1 MKNFKKIVLTIMLG
15 VLVLLPSAVYAKTE
29 VKTNEELKAATKN
42 GGDIVLQNDIVLT
55 DDIRV
60 EGQNISIDLNG
71 NTITL
76 KAYIDVFEGS
86 LEFKG
91 NGLIKDDREDTNAT
105 IYVYGSADSKAV
117 AFATLT
123 VGKDVKIETKRYG
136 ITVWPCEVNKK
147 AVPTYGTV
155 VNFNGTLISTNKNAG
170 AITIN
175 GNIQNNGKLENAPI
189 INIGKTAVIKSSADT
204 AMYAAGIGSWNIDG
218 GEFEGN
224 SVIGIKSGKLVI
236 NDGVFTAVG
245 VPKAGELYGNGIIS
259 TGSAIQIENNDSYAG
274 NMEIVINGG
283 TFNSNKGLSIYH
295 YPPTDKQENALK
307 SLVINGGIF
316 NAKFK
321 LLDND
326 NVTIEYGKFANEI
339 VGYLK
344 NGYIQSKTDGV
355 YSVSNII
362 GSGAGLLINGK
373 VNTDYVKPG
382 EEVTISTMG
391 SFELDSVEVTT
402 SDNQKITVK
411 DNKFVMP
418 NKLVRV
424 NAKTTQLYDILFEQN
439 ENIEMT
445 FTTGGKEAKSVKAGA
460 EVKFN
465 YTPKA
470 GYIVKKISLVN
481 LDTNK
486 EIEVKDNTFTMPGAS
501 VQMKVTLEKVASI
514 IETSKPIE
522 VAGGVDKTVAEDL
535 SKVKVDNSKTG
546 LAESVDLSKLDGVTE
561 NDNIE
566 VTIKT
571 SLTSYDKEKNVL
583 VYDIKP
589 YYSVNGT
596 EKGIISN
603 DALTKAVKIEL
614 PVPSN
619 VTETHVKVTHKSGDK
634 VIDTKSYE
642 IKTRGEDKYIVL
654 ETNSFSTFELSFYT
668 PVSVENPKT
677 GDNIMAYVI
686 TLAGSV
692 LIIGGAVVVL
702 KNVLIINMSK
712 NKVK

>member
-55 DDIRV
+55 DDITV
-60 EGQNISIDLNG
+60 KGQNISIDLNG

-307 SLVINGGIF
+307 SLVINGGTF

-439 ENIEMT
+439 ENVEMT
-445 FTTGGKEAKSVKAGA
+445 FTTGGKEVESAKAGA

-668 PVSVENPKT
+668 PASVENPKT

-702 KNVLIINMSK
+702 KKRFNH
-712 NKVK
+712 

>member
-15 VLVLLPSAVYAKTE
+15 ILVLLPSAVYAKTE
-29 VKTNEELKAATKN
+29 VKTEEELKTATKN
-42 GGDIVLQNDIVLT
+42 GGDIVLQNDITLKSALEIKGSNV
-55 DDIRV
+55 I
-60 EGQNISIDLNG
+60 IDLNG
-71 NTITL
+71 KTITVDEKGYFDL
-76 KAYIDVFEGS
+76 FEGKLEFTGTGKIKDIRVRDITSTIWVKGSNDKTAKDFSTLTIGENVTIETTQWGIALRDDQQKAYGV
-86 LEFKG
+86 
-91 NGLIKDDREDTNAT
+91 
-105 IYVYGSADSKAV
+105 
-117 AFATLT
+117 TL
-123 VGKDVKIETKRYG
+123 
-136 ITVWPCEVNKK
+136 
-147 AVPTYGTV
+147 
-155 VNFNGTLISTNKNAG
+155 NFNGTLVS
-170 AITIN
+170 
-175 GNIQNNGKLENAPI
+175 
-189 INIGKTAVIKSSADT
+189 SSADGGGITVLGNIKNDGKLDNAPVLNLSKT
-204 AMYAAGIGSWNIDG
+204 AKVIAEKGITLYGAGIGEWNILG
-218 GEFEGN
+218 GEYTGE
-224 SVIGIKSGKLVI
+224 SVIGIKSGKLVV
-236 NDGVFTAVG
+236 NDGVFTATG
-245 VPKAGELYGNGIIS
+245 EKKIGELYGNGMIA
-259 TGSAIQIENNDSYAG
+259 TGSAIQIENNTGYAG

-295 YPPTDKQENALK
+295 YPPTDNQENALK
-307 SLVINGGIF
+307 SLVINGGNF
-316 NAKFK
+316 NAKFE

-339 VGYLK
+339 DGYLK
-344 NGYIQSKTDGV
+344 NGYIQSKTDEV

-391 SFELDSVEVTT
+391 SFELDSVEVVT

-424 NAKTTQLYDILFEQN
+424 NAKTTQLYDILFEPNQN
-439 ENIEMT
+439 VEMT
-445 FTTGGKEAKSVKAGA
+445 FTTGGKEVESVKAGA
-460 EVKFN
+460 EVKFS

-486 EIEVKDNTFTMPGAS
+486 EIEVKDNTFTMPEAS
-501 VQMKVTLEKVASI
+501 VQMKVTLEKEANI

-522 VAGGVDKTVAEDL
+522 VAGDVDKTVAEDL

-546 LAESVDLSKLDGVTE
+546 LAESVDLSKLEDVTE

-619 VTETHVKVTHKSGDK
+619 VTDTHVKVTHKSGDK

-668 PVSVENPKT
+668 PTSVENPKT

-702 KNVLIINMSK
+702 KKRFNH
-712 NKVK
+712 

>member
-29 VKTNEELKAATKN
+29 VKSEEELKTATKN
-42 GGDIVLQNDIVLT
+42 GGDIVLQNDITLKSALEIKGSNV
-55 DDIRV
+55 I
-60 EGQNISIDLNG
+60 IDLNG
-71 NTITL
+71 KTITVDEKGYFDL
-76 KAYIDVFEGS
+76 FEGKLEFTGTGKIKDIRVRNITSTIWVEGSNDKTAKDFSTLTIGENVIIETTQWGIALSNLDSQNKAYGV
-86 LEFKG
+86 
-91 NGLIKDDREDTNAT
+91 
-105 IYVYGSADSKAV
+105 
-117 AFATLT
+117 TL
-123 VGKDVKIETKRYG
+123 
-136 ITVWPCEVNKK
+136 
-147 AVPTYGTV
+147 
-155 VNFNGTLISTNKNAG
+155 NFNGTLVSSAVDGGGITVFGNVKND
-170 AITIN
+170 
-175 GNIQNNGKLENAPI
+175 GKLDNAPVL
-189 INIGKTAVIKSSADT
+189 NLSKTAKVIAEKGIT
-204 AMYAAGIGSWNIDG
+204 LYGAGIGEWNILG
-218 GEFEGN
+218 GEYTGE
-224 SVIGIKSGKLVI
+224 SVIGIKSGKLVV
-236 NDGVFTAVG
+236 NDGVFTATG
-245 VPKAGELYGNGIIS
+245 EKKIGELYGNGMIA
-259 TGSAIQIENNDSYAG
+259 TGSAIQIENNAGYAG

-283 TFNSNKGLSIYH
+283 N
-295 YPPTDKQENALK
+295 
-307 SLVINGGIF
+307 F
-316 NAKFK
+316 NAKFE

-339 VGYLK
+339 IGYLK
-344 NGYIQSKTDGV
+344 NSYIQSKTDEV

-391 SFELDSVEVTT
+391 SFELDSVEVVT

-411 DNKFVMP
+411 DNRFVMP

-424 NAKTTQLYDILFEQN
+424 NAKTTQLYDILFEPN
-439 ENIEMT
+439 ENVEMT
-445 FTTGGKEAKSVKAGA
+445 FTTGGKEIESVKAGA

-470 GYIVKKISLVN
+470 GYIVKNISLVN

-486 EIEVKDNTFTMPGAS
+486 EIEVKDNTFTMPEAS

-546 LAESVDLSKLDGVTE
+546 LAESVDLSKLEDVTE

-619 VTETHVKVTHKSGDK
+619 VTDTHVKVTHKSGDK

-668 PVSVENPKT
+668 PASVENPKT

-702 KNVLIINMSK
+702 KKRFNH
-712 NKVK
+712 

>member
-15 VLVLLPSAVYAKTE
+15 ILVLLPSAVYAKTE
-29 VKTNEELKAATKN
+29 VKSEEELKAATKN
-42 GGDIVLQNDIVLT
+42 GGDIVLQNDITLKSGLE
-55 DDIRV
+55 I
-60 EGQNISIDLNG
+60 EGSNVIVDLNG
-71 NTITL
+71 KTITIDESSYIFL
-76 KAYIDVFEGS
+76 KKGN
-86 LEFKG
+86 LEFTG
-91 NGLIKDDREDTNAT
+91 TGIIKDVTDNNQSGST
-105 IYVYGSADSKAV
+105 IYVRGSEDKTAKDFS
-117 AFATLT
+117 TLT
-123 VGKDVKIETKRYG
+123 VGKDVTIETTQWGINLTHSQRKAYG
-136 ITVWPCEVNKK
+136 VTL
-147 AVPTYGTV
+147 
-155 VNFNGTLISTNKNAG
+155 NFNGTLITSSVDCGGITVHGNVKND
-170 AITIN
+170 
-175 GNIQNNGKLENAPI
+175 GKLDNAPVL
-189 INIGKTAVIKSSADT
+189 NFGKTAKVSAEKGIT
-204 AMYAAGIGSWNIDG
+204 LYGAGIGEWNILG
-218 GEFEGN
+218 GEYTGE
-224 SVIGIKSGKLVI
+224 SVIGIKSGKLVV
-236 NDGVFTAVG
+236 NDGVFTATG
-245 VPKAGELYGNGIIS
+245 EKKIGELYGNGMIA
-259 TGSAIQIENNDSYAG
+259 TGSAIQIENNTGYAG

-295 YPPTDKQENALK
+295 YPPTDNQENALK
-307 SLVINGGIF
+307 SLVINGGNF
-316 NAKFK
+316 NAKFE

-339 VGYLK
+339 IEYLK
-344 NGYIQSKTDGV
+344 NGYIQSKTDEV

-391 SFELDSVEVTT
+391 SFELDSVEVVT

-424 NAKTTQLYDILFEQN
+424 NAKTTQLYDILFEPN
-439 ENIEMT
+439 ENVEMT
-445 FTTGGKEAKSVKAGA
+445 FTTGGKEIESVKAGA

-470 GYIVKKISLVN
+470 GYIVKNISLVN

-546 LAESVDLSKLDGVTE
+546 LAESVDVSKLEDVTE

-619 VTETHVKVTHKSGDK
+619 ITETHVKVTHKSGDK

-668 PVSVENPKT
+668 PTSVENPKT

-686 TLAGSV
+686 TLVGSV
-692 LIIGGAVVVL
+692 LIIGVAVVVL
-702 KNVLIINMSK
+702 KKRFNH
-712 NKVK
+712 

>member
-55 DDIRV
+55 DDITV
-60 EGQNISIDLNG
+60 KGQNISIDLNG

-105 IYVYGSADSKAV
+105 IYVYGAADSKAV

-155 VNFNGTLISTNKNAG
+155 VNFNGTIISTNKNAG

-245 VPKAGELYGNGIIS
+245 DPKTGELYGNGIIS
-259 TGSAIQIENNDSYAG
+259 TGSAIQIENNAGYAG

-546 LAESVDLSKLDGVTE
+546 LAESVDLSKLEGVTE

-571 SLTSYDKEKNVL
+571 SLTSYDKVKNVL

-702 KNVLIINMSK
+702 KKRFNH
-712 NKVK
+712 

>member
-55 DDIRV
+55 DDITV
-60 EGQNISIDLNG
+60 KGQNISIDLNG

-307 SLVINGGIF
+307 SLVINGGTF

-439 ENIEMT
+439 ENVEMT
-445 FTTGGKEAKSVKAGA
+445 FTTGGKEVESAKAGA

-501 VQMKVTLEKVASI
+501 VEVKVTLEKVASI

-522 VAGGVDKTVAEDL
+522 VAGGVDKTVVEDL

-546 LAESVDLSKLDGVTE
+546 LAESVDLSKLEDVTE

-571 SLTSYDKEKNVL
+571 SLTGYDKEKNVL

-668 PVSVENPKT
+668 PASVENTKT

-702 KNVLIINMSK
+702 KKRFNH
-712 NKVK
+712 

>member
-55 DDIRV
+55 DDITV
-60 EGQNISIDLNG
+60 KGQNISIDLNG

-155 VNFNGTLISTNKNAG
+155 VNFNGTIISTNKNAG

-546 LAESVDLSKLDGVTE
+546 LAESVDLSKLEGVTE

-571 SLTSYDKEKNVL
+571 SLTSYDKVKNVL

-702 KNVLIINMSK
+702 KKRFNH
-712 NKVK
+712 

>member
-1 MKNFKKIVLTIMLG
+1 MKNFKKVVLTILLG
-15 VLVLLPSAVYAKTE
+15 VLVIVPSTVYALTE
-29 VKTNEELKAATKN
+29 VKTEEELKSAVKTD
-42 GGDIVLQNDIVLT
+42 GEIVLMD
-55 DDIRV
+55 
-60 EGQNISIDLNG
+60 NITLSSGVKING
-71 NTITL
+71 NDVVLNMNNNNIT
-76 KAYIDVFEGS
+76 FEGANYFFLVKGK
-86 LEFKG
+86 LEITG
-91 NGLIKDDREDTNAT
+91 SGVIESMSASGAST
-105 IYVYGSADSKAV
+105 IYVGTSTDISAKNYS
-117 AFATLT
+117 TLT
-123 VGKDVKIETKRYG
+123 VGKDVTINTTQWGVTIWGDPKGYG
-136 ITVWPCEVNKK
+136 AT
-147 AVPTYGTV
+147 
-155 VNFNGTLISTNKNAG
+155 VNFNGKINATGDGG
-170 AITIN
+170 AITIT
-175 GNIQNNGKLENAPI
+175 GNLKNDGKLENAPI
-189 INIGKTAVIKSSADT
+189 INIGKTAVVKTTSDAVL
-204 AMYAAGIGSWNIDG
+204 YAAGIGVWNING
-218 GEFEGN
+218 GVFEGK
-224 SVIGIKSGKLVI
+224 SAIGIKSGKLVI
-236 NDGVFTAVG
+236 NDGTFTATG
-245 VPKAGELYGNGIIS
+245 ENKTGELYGNGIIS
-259 TGSAIQIENNDSYAG
+259 TGSSIQIENNKGYAG

-283 TFNSNKGLSIYH
+283 TFNSNKSLSIYH
-295 YPPTDKQENALK
+295 YPPTDNQENALK
-307 SLVINGGIF
+307 SLVINGGNF
-316 NAKFK
+316 NAKFE

-339 VGYLK
+339 IGYLK
-344 NGYIQSKTDGV
+344 NGYIQSKTDEV

-391 SFELDSVEVTT
+391 SFELDSVEVVT

-418 NKLVRV
+418 NELVRV
-424 NAKTTQLYDILFEQN
+424 NAKTTQLYDISFEPN
-439 ENIEMT
+439 ENVEMT
-445 FTTGGKEAKSVKAGA
+445 FTTGGKEVESVKAGA

-501 VQMKVTLEKVASI
+501 VQMKVTLEKVAYI

-546 LAESVDLSKLDGVTE
+546 LAESVDLSKLEDVTE

-603 DALTKAVKIEL
+603 NALTKAVKIEL

-619 VTETHVKVTHKSGDK
+619 VTDTHVKVTHKSGDK

-668 PVSVENPKT
+668 PASVENPKT
-677 GDNIMAYVI
+677 GDNIMSYVI

-702 KNVLIINMSK
+702 KKRFNH
-712 NKVK
+712 

>member
-15 VLVLLPSAVYAKTE
+15 ILVLLPSAVYAKTE
-29 VKTNEELKAATKN
+29 VKSEEELKSAVKTD
-42 GGDIVLQNDIVLT
+42 GEIVLMD
-55 DDIRV
+55 
-60 EGQNISIDLNG
+60 NITLSSGVTING
-71 NTITL
+71 NDVVLNMNNNNIT
-76 KAYIDVFEGS
+76 FEGS
-86 LEFKG
+86 NYFFLVKGKLEITG
-91 NGLIKDDREDTNAT
+91 SGVIESMSASGAST
-105 IYVYGSADSKAV
+105 IYVGTSTDISAKNYS
-117 AFATLT
+117 TLT
-123 VGKDVKIETKRYG
+123 VGKDVTINTTQWGVTIWGDPKGYG
-136 ITVWPCEVNKK
+136 AT
-147 AVPTYGTV
+147 
-155 VNFNGTLISTNKNAG
+155 VNFNGKINATGDGG
-170 AITIN
+170 AITIT
-175 GNIQNNGKLENAPI
+175 GNLKNDGKLENAPI
-189 INIGKTAVIKSSADT
+189 INIGKTAVVKTTTDAVL
-204 AMYAAGIGSWNIDG
+204 YAAGIGVWNING
-218 GEFEGN
+218 GVFEGK
-224 SVIGIKSGKLVI
+224 SAIGIKTGKLVI
-236 NDGVFTAVG
+236 NDGTFTATG
-245 VPKAGELYGNGIIS
+245 ENKTGELYGNGIIS
-259 TGSAIQIENNDSYAG
+259 TGSSIQIENNKGYAG

-283 TFNSNKGLSIYH
+283 IFNSNKGLSIYH
-295 YPPTDKQENALK
+295 YPPTDNQENALK
-307 SLVINGGIF
+307 SLVINGGNF
-316 NAKFK
+316 NAKFE

-339 VGYLK
+339 IRYLK
-344 NGYIQSKTDGV
+344 NGYIQSKTDEV

-391 SFELDSVEVTT
+391 SFELDSVEVVT
-402 SDNQKITVK
+402 SDNQKITVE

-424 NAKTTQLYDILFEQN
+424 NAKTTQLYDILFEPN
-439 ENIEMT
+439 ENVEMT
-445 FTTGGKEAKSVKAGA
+445 FTTDGKEVESVKAGA

-501 VQMKVTLEKVASI
+501 VQMKVTLEKVANI

-546 LAESVDLSKLDGVTE
+546 LAESVDLSKLEDVTE

-603 DALTKAVKIEL
+603 NALTKAVKIEL

-619 VTETHVKVTHKSGDK
+619 VTDTHVKVTHKSGDK

-668 PVSVENPKT
+668 PASVENPKT
-677 GDNIMAYVI
+677 GDNIMSYVI

-702 KNVLIINMSK
+702 KKRFNH
-712 NKVK
+712 

>member
-1 MKNFKKIVLTIMLG
+1 MMKSVWCKIFFGWEHTAGWKRRWKFG
-15 VLVLLPSAVYAKTE
+15 VW
-29 VKTNEELKAATKN
+29 NIN
-42 GGDIVLQNDIVLT
+42 GG
-55 DDIRV
+55 
-60 EGQNISIDLNG
+60 
-71 NTITL
+71 
-76 KAYIDVFEGS
+76 VFEG
-86 LEFKG
+86 K
-91 NGLIKDDREDTNAT
+91 
-105 IYVYGSADSKAV
+105 SA
-117 AFATLT
+117 
-123 VGKDVKIETKRYG
+123 
-136 ITVWPCEVNKK
+136 
-147 AVPTYGTV
+147 
-155 VNFNGTLISTNKNAG
+155 
-170 AITIN
+170 
-175 GNIQNNGKLENAPI
+175 
-189 INIGKTAVIKSSADT
+189 
-204 AMYAAGIGSWNIDG
+204 
-218 GEFEGN
+218 
-224 SVIGIKSGKLVI
+224 IGIKTGKLVI
-236 NDGVFTAVG
+236 NDGTFTATG
-245 VPKAGELYGNGIIS
+245 ENKTGELYGNGMIA
-259 TGSAIQIENNDSYAG
+259 TGSTIQIENNTEYAG

-295 YPPTDKQENALK
+295 YPPTDNQENALK
-307 SLVINGGIF
+307 SLVINGGNF
-316 NAKFK
+316 NAKFE

-339 VGYLK
+339 SGYLK
-344 NGYIQSKTDGV
+344 NDYIQSKTDEV

-391 SFELDSVEVTT
+391 SFELDSVEVVT
-402 SDNQKITVK
+402 SDDQKVTVK

-424 NAKTTQLYDILFEQN
+424 NAKTTQLYDILFEAN
-439 ENIEMT
+439 ENVEIT
-445 FTTGGKEAKSVKAGA
+445 FTTGGKEVESVKAGA

-546 LAESVDLSKLDGVTE
+546 LAESVDVSKLEDVTE

-619 VTETHVKVTHKSGDK
+619 VTDTHVKVTHKSGDK

-668 PVSVENPKT
+668 PTSVENPKT

-702 KNVLIINMSK
+702 KKRFNH
-712 NKVK
+712 

>member
-15 VLVLLPSAVYAKTE
+15 ILVLLPSAVYAKTE
-29 VKTNEELKAATKN
+29 VKSEEELKSAVKTD
-42 GGDIVLQNDIVLT
+42 GEIVLMD
-55 DDIRV
+55 
-60 EGQNISIDLNG
+60 NITLSSGVTING
-71 NTITL
+71 NDVVLNMNNNNIT
-76 KAYIDVFEGS
+76 FEGS
-86 LEFKG
+86 NYFFLVKGKLEITG
-91 NGLIKDDREDTNAT
+91 SGVIESMSASGAST
-105 IYVYGSADSKAV
+105 IYVGTSTDISAKNYS
-117 AFATLT
+117 TLT
-123 VGKDVKIETKRYG
+123 VGKDVTINTTQWGVTIWGDPKGYG
-136 ITVWPCEVNKK
+136 AT
-147 AVPTYGTV
+147 
-155 VNFNGTLISTNKNAG
+155 VNFNGKINATGDGG
-170 AITIN
+170 AITIT
-175 GNIQNNGKLENAPI
+175 GNLKNDGKLENAPI
-189 INIGKTAVIKSSADT
+189 INIGKTAVVKTTTDAVL
-204 AMYAAGIGSWNIDG
+204 YAAGIGVWNING
-218 GEFEGN
+218 GVFEGK
-224 SVIGIKSGKLVI
+224 SAIGIKTGKLVI
-236 NDGVFTAVG
+236 NDGTFTATG
-245 VPKAGELYGNGIIS
+245 ENKTGELYGNGIIS
-259 TGSAIQIENNDSYAG
+259 TGSSIQIENNKGYAG

-295 YPPTDKQENALK
+295 YPPTDNQENALK
-307 SLVINGGIF
+307 SLVINGGNF
-316 NAKFK
+316 NAKFE

-339 VGYLK
+339 IGYLK
-344 NGYIQSKTDGV
+344 NGYIQSKTDEV

-391 SFELDSVEVTT
+391 SFELDSVEVVT
-402 SDNQKITVK
+402 SDNQKITVE

-424 NAKTTQLYDILFEQN
+424 NAKTTQLYDILFEPN
-439 ENIEMT
+439 ENVEMT
-445 FTTGGKEAKSVKAGA
+445 FTTDGKEVESVKAGA

-501 VQMKVTLEKVASI
+501 VQMKVTLEKVANI

-546 LAESVDLSKLDGVTE
+546 LAESVDLSKLEDVTE

-619 VTETHVKVTHKSGDK
+619 VTDTHVKVTHKSGDK

-668 PVSVENPKT
+668 PASVENPKT
-677 GDNIMAYVI
+677 GDNIMSYVI

-702 KNVLIINMSK
+702 KKRFNH
-712 NKVK
+712 

>member
-29 VKTNEELKAATKN
+29 VKTNEELKVATKN

-55 DDIRV
+55 DDITV
-60 EGQNISIDLNG
+60 KGQNISIDLNG

-105 IYVYGSADSKAV
+105 IYVYGSTDSKAV

-155 VNFNGTLISTNKNAG
+155 VNFNGTIISTNKNAG

-245 VPKAGELYGNGIIS
+245 DPKTGELYGNGIIS
-259 TGSAIQIENNDSYAG
+259 TGSAIQIENNAGYAG

-546 LAESVDLSKLDGVTE
+546 LAESVDLSKLEGVTE

-571 SLTSYDKEKNVL
+571 SLTSYDKVKNVL

-702 KNVLIINMSK
+702 KKRFNH
-712 NKVK
+712 

>member
-29 VKTNEELKAATKN
+29 VKSEEELKTATKN
-42 GGDIVLQNDIVLT
+42 GGDIVLQNDITLKSALEIKGSNV
-55 DDIRV
+55 I
-60 EGQNISIDLNG
+60 IDLNG
-71 NTITL
+71 KTITVDEKGYFDL
-76 KAYIDVFEGS
+76 FEGKLEFTGTGKIKDIRVRNITSTIWVEGSNDKTAKDFSTLTIGENVTIETTQWGIALSNLDSQNKAYGV
-86 LEFKG
+86 
-91 NGLIKDDREDTNAT
+91 
-105 IYVYGSADSKAV
+105 
-117 AFATLT
+117 TL
-123 VGKDVKIETKRYG
+123 
-136 ITVWPCEVNKK
+136 
-147 AVPTYGTV
+147 
-155 VNFNGTLISTNKNAG
+155 NFNGTLVSSAADGGGITVFGNLKND
-170 AITIN
+170 
-175 GNIQNNGKLENAPI
+175 GKLDNAPVL
-189 INIGKTAVIKSSADT
+189 NLSKTAKVIAEKGIT
-204 AMYAAGIGSWNIDG
+204 LYGAGIGEWNILG
-218 GEFEGN
+218 GEYTGE
-224 SVIGIKSGKLVI
+224 SVIGIKSGKLVV
-236 NDGVFTAVG
+236 NDGVFTATG
-245 VPKAGELYGNGIIS
+245 EKKIGELYGNGMIA
-259 TGSAIQIENNDSYAG
+259 TGSAIQIENNTGYAG

-295 YPPTDKQENALK
+295 YPPTDNQENALK
-307 SLVINGGIF
+307 SLVINGGNF
-316 NAKFK
+316 NAKFE

-339 VGYLK
+339 IGYLK
-344 NGYIQSKTDGV
+344 NGYIQSKTDEV

-373 VNTDYVKPG
+373 NNTDYVKPG

-391 SFELDSVEVTT
+391 SFELDSVEVVT

-424 NAKTTQLYDILFEQN
+424 NAKTTQLYDILFEPN
-439 ENIEMT
+439 ENVEMT
-445 FTTGGKEAKSVKAGA
+445 FTTGGKEVESVKAGA

-470 GYIVKKISLVN
+470 GYIVKNISLVN

-501 VQMKVTLEKVASI
+501 VQMKVTLEKVANI

-546 LAESVDLSKLDGVTE
+546 LAESVDLSKLEDVTE

-619 VTETHVKVTHKSGDK
+619 VTDTHVKVTHKSGDK

-668 PVSVENPKT
+668 PTSVENPKT

-702 KNVLIINMSK
+702 KKRFNH
-712 NKVK
+712 

>member
-55 DDIRV
+55 DDITV
-60 EGQNISIDLNG
+60 KGQNISIDLNG

-307 SLVINGGIF
+307 SLVINGGTF

-439 ENIEMT
+439 ENVEMT
-445 FTTGGKEAKSVKAGA
+445 FTTGGKEVESAKAGA

-546 LAESVDLSKLDGVTE
+546 LAESVDLSKLEDVTE

-668 PVSVENPKT
+668 PASVENPKT

-702 KNVLIINMSK
+702 KKRFNH
-712 NKVK
+712 

>member
-55 DDIRV
+55 DDITV
-60 EGQNISIDLNG
+60 KGQNISIDLNG

-155 VNFNGTLISTNKNAG
+155 VNFNGTIISTNKNAG

-245 VPKAGELYGNGIIS
+245 DPKTGELYGNGIIS
-259 TGSAIQIENNDSYAG
+259 TGSAIQIENNAGYAG

-283 TFNSNKGLSIYH
+283 TFNSNKGLNIYH

-546 LAESVDLSKLDGVTE
+546 LAESVDLSKLEGVTE

-571 SLTSYDKEKNVL
+571 SLTSYDKVKNVL

-702 KNVLIINMSK
+702 KKRFNH
-712 NKVK
+712 

>member
-15 VLVLLPSAVYAKTE
+15 ILVLLPSAVYAKTE
-29 VKTNEELKAATKN
+29 VKSEEELKAATKN
-42 GGDIVLQNDIVLT
+42 GGDIVLQNDITLKSGLE
-55 DDIRV
+55 I
-60 EGQNISIDLNG
+60 EGSNVIVDLNG
-71 NTITL
+71 KTITIDESSYIFL
-76 KAYIDVFEGS
+76 KKGN
-86 LEFKG
+86 LEFTG
-91 NGLIKDDREDTNAT
+91 TGIIKDVTDNNQSGST
-105 IYVYGSADSKAV
+105 IYVRGSEDKTAKDFS
-117 AFATLT
+117 TLT
-123 VGKDVKIETKRYG
+123 VGKDVTIETTQWGINLTHSQRKAYG
-136 ITVWPCEVNKK
+136 VTL
-147 AVPTYGTV
+147 
-155 VNFNGTLISTNKNAG
+155 NFNGTLITSSVDCGGITVHGNVKND
-170 AITIN
+170 
-175 GNIQNNGKLENAPI
+175 GKLDNAPVL
-189 INIGKTAVIKSSADT
+189 NFGKTAKVSAEKGIT
-204 AMYAAGIGSWNIDG
+204 LYGAGIGEWNILG
-218 GEFEGN
+218 GEYTGE
-224 SVIGIKSGKLVI
+224 SVIGIKSGKLVV
-236 NDGVFTAVG
+236 NDGVFTATG
-245 VPKAGELYGNGIIS
+245 EKKIGELYGNGMIA
-259 TGSAIQIENNDSYAG
+259 TGSAIQIENNTGYAG

-295 YPPTDKQENALK
+295 YPPTDNQENALK
-307 SLVINGGIF
+307 SLVINGGNF
-316 NAKFK
+316 NAKFE

-339 VGYLK
+339 IEYLK
-344 NGYIQSKTDGV
+344 NGYIQSNTDGV

-391 SFELDSVEVTT
+391 SFELDSVEVVT

-424 NAKTTQLYDILFEQN
+424 NAKTTQLYDILFEPNQN
-439 ENIEMT
+439 VEMT
-445 FTTGGKEAKSVKAGA
+445 FTTGGKEVESVKAGA

-470 GYIVKKISLVN
+470 GYIVKNISLVN

-501 VQMKVTLEKVASI
+501 VQMKVTLEKVAII

-546 LAESVDLSKLDGVTE
+546 LAESVDVSKLEDVTE

-619 VTETHVKVTHKSGDK
+619 ITETHVKVTHKSGDK

-668 PVSVENPKT
+668 PTSVENPKT

-686 TLAGSV
+686 TLVGSV

-702 KNVLIINMSK
+702 KKRFNH
-712 NKVK
+712 

>member
-55 DDIRV
+55 DDITV
-60 EGQNISIDLNG
+60 KGQNISIDLNG

-155 VNFNGTLISTNKNAG
+155 VNFNGTIISTNKNAG

-236 NDGVFTAVG
+236 NDSVFTAVG
-245 VPKAGELYGNGIIS
+245 DPKTGELYGNGIIS
-259 TGSAIQIENNDSYAG
+259 TGSAIQIENNAGYAG

-546 LAESVDLSKLDGVTE
+546 LAESVDLSKLEGVTE

-571 SLTSYDKEKNVL
+571 SLTSYDKVKNVL

-702 KNVLIINMSK
+702 KKRFNH
-712 NKVK
+712 

>member
-55 DDIRV
+55 DDITV
-60 EGQNISIDLNG
+60 KGQNISIDLNG

-105 IYVYGSADSKAV
+105 IYVYGSTDSKAV

-155 VNFNGTLISTNKNAG
+155 VNFNGTIISTNKNAG

-245 VPKAGELYGNGIIS
+245 DPKTGELYGNGIIS
-259 TGSAIQIENNDSYAG
+259 TGSAIQIENNAGYAG

-344 NGYIQSKTDGV
+344 NGYIQSKTDVV

-470 GYIVKKISLVN
+470 GYIIKKISLVN

-546 LAESVDLSKLDGVTE
+546 LAESVDLSKLEDVTE

-571 SLTSYDKEKNVL
+571 SLTSYDKEKSVL

-619 VTETHVKVTHKSGDK
+619 VTDTHVKVTHKSGDK

-668 PVSVENPKT
+668 PASVENPKT

-702 KNVLIINMSK
+702 KKRFNH
-712 NKVK
+712 

>member
-55 DDIRV
+55 DDITV
-60 EGQNISIDLNG
+60 KGQNISIDLNG

-105 IYVYGSADSKAV
+105 IYVYGSTDSKAV

-136 ITVWPCEVNKK
+136 ITVWPCEVNENSVKK
-147 AVPTYGTV
+147 AVPTYETV
-155 VNFNGTLISTNKNAG
+155 VNFNGTIISTNKNAG

-245 VPKAGELYGNGIIS
+245 DPKTGELYGNGIIS
-259 TGSAIQIENNDSYAG
+259 TGSAIQIENNAGYAG

-295 YPPTDKQENALK
+295 YPPTDKQGNALK
-307 SLVINGGIF
+307 SLVINGGNF
-316 NAKFK
+316 NAKFE

-326 NVTIEYGKFANEI
+326 NVTIEYGKFVNEI
-339 VGYLK
+339 IGYLK

-411 DNKFVMP
+411 DN
-418 NKLVRV
+418 
-424 NAKTTQLYDILFEQN
+424 
-439 ENIEMT
+439 
-445 FTTGGKEAKSVKAGA
+445 
-460 EVKFN
+460 
-465 YTPKA
+465 
-470 GYIVKKISLVN
+470 
-481 LDTNK
+481 
-486 EIEVKDNTFTMPGAS
+486 TFTMPGAS

-546 LAESVDLSKLDGVTE
+546 LAESVDLSKLEDVTE

-571 SLTSYDKEKNVL
+571 SLTGYDKEKNVL

-668 PVSVENPKT
+668 PTSVENPKT

-702 KNVLIINMSK
+702 KKRFNH
-712 NKVK
+712 

>member
-29 VKTNEELKAATKN
+29 VKSEEELKTATKN
-42 GGDIVLQNDIVLT
+42 GGDIVLQNDITLKSGLV
-55 DDIRV
+55 I
-60 EGQNISIDLNG
+60 EGSNVIVDLNG
-71 NTITL
+71 KTITIDESSYIFL
-76 KAYIDVFEGS
+76 KKGN
-86 LEFKG
+86 LEFTG
-91 NGLIKDDREDTNAT
+91 TGIIKDVTDNNQSGST
-105 IYVYGSADSKAV
+105 IYVRGSEDKTAKYFS
-117 AFATLT
+117 TLT
-123 VGKDVKIETKRYG
+123 VGKDVTIETTQWGINLTHSQRKAYG
-136 ITVWPCEVNKK
+136 VTL
-147 AVPTYGTV
+147 
-155 VNFNGTLISTNKNAG
+155 NFNGTLITSSVDCGGITVHGNVKND
-170 AITIN
+170 
-175 GNIQNNGKLENAPI
+175 GKLDNAPVL
-189 INIGKTAVIKSSADT
+189 NFGKTAKVSAEKGIT
-204 AMYAAGIGSWNIDG
+204 LYGAGIGEWNILG
-218 GEFEGN
+218 GEYTGE
-224 SVIGIKSGKLVI
+224 SVIGIKSGKLVV
-236 NDGVFTAVG
+236 NDGVFTATG
-245 VPKAGELYGNGIIS
+245 EKKIGELYGNGMIA
-259 TGSAIQIENNDSYAG
+259 TGSAIQIENNAGYAG

-295 YPPTDKQENALK
+295 YPPTDNQENALK
-307 SLVINGGIF
+307 SLIINGGNF
-316 NAKFK
+316 NAKFE

-344 NGYIQSKTDGV
+344 NGYIQSKTDEV

-373 VNTDYVKPG
+373 VNTAYVKPG

-391 SFELDSVEVTT
+391 SFELDSVEVVT

-424 NAKTTQLYDILFEQN
+424 NAKTTQLYDILFEPN
-439 ENIEMT
+439 ENVEMT
-445 FTTGGKEAKSVKAGA
+445 FTTGGKEIESVKAGA

-470 GYIVKKISLVN
+470 GYIVKNISLVN

-546 LAESVDLSKLDGVTE
+546 LAESVDLSKLEDVTE

-603 DALTKAVKIEL
+603 NALTKAVKIEL

-619 VTETHVKVTHKSGDK
+619 VTDTHVKVTHKSGDK

-668 PVSVENPKT
+668 PASVENPKT

-702 KNVLIINMSK
+702 KKRFNH
-712 NKVK
+712 

>member
-15 VLVLLPSAVYAKTE
+15 ILVLLPSAVYAKTE
-29 VKTNEELKAATKN
+29 VKSEEELKAATKN
-42 GGDIVLQNDIVLT
+42 GGDIVLQNDITLKSGLE
-55 DDIRV
+55 I
-60 EGQNISIDLNG
+60 EGSNVIVDLNG
-71 NTITL
+71 KTITIDESSYIFL
-76 KAYIDVFEGS
+76 KKGN
-86 LEFKG
+86 LEFTG
-91 NGLIKDDREDTNAT
+91 TGIIKDVTDNNQSGST
-105 IYVYGSADSKAV
+105 IYVRGSEDKTAKDFS
-117 AFATLT
+117 TLT
-123 VGKDVKIETKRYG
+123 VGKDVTIETTQWGINLTHSQRKAYG
-136 ITVWPCEVNKK
+136 VTL
-147 AVPTYGTV
+147 
-155 VNFNGTLISTNKNAG
+155 NFNGTLITSSVDCGGITVHGNVKND
-170 AITIN
+170 
-175 GNIQNNGKLENAPI
+175 GKLDNAPVL
-189 INIGKTAVIKSSADT
+189 NFGKTAKVSAEKGIT
-204 AMYAAGIGSWNIDG
+204 LYGAGIGEWNILG
-218 GEFEGN
+218 GEYTGE
-224 SVIGIKSGKLVI
+224 SVIGIKSGKLVV
-236 NDGVFTAVG
+236 NDGVFTATG
-245 VPKAGELYGNGIIS
+245 EKKIGELYGNGMIA
-259 TGSAIQIENNDSYAG
+259 TGSAIQIENNTGYAG

-295 YPPTDKQENALK
+295 YPPADNQENALK
-307 SLVINGGIF
+307 SLVINGGNF
-316 NAKFK
+316 NAKFE

-339 VGYLK
+339 IVYLK
-344 NGYIQSKTDGV
+344 NGYIQSNTDGV

-391 SFELDSVEVTT
+391 SFELDSVEVVT

-424 NAKTTQLYDILFEQN
+424 NAKTTQLYDILFEPNQN
-439 ENIEMT
+439 VEMT
-445 FTTGGKEAKSVKAGA
+445 FTTGGKEVESVKAGA

-470 GYIVKKISLVN
+470 GYIVKNISLVN

-501 VQMKVTLEKVASI
+501 VQMKVTLEKVANI

-522 VAGGVDKTVAEDL
+522 VAGGVDKTVAENL

-546 LAESVDLSKLDGVTE
+546 LAESVDLSKLEGVTE

-619 VTETHVKVTHKSGDK
+619 VTDTHVKVTHKSGDK

-668 PVSVENPKT
+668 PTSVENPKT

-686 TLAGSV
+686 TLVGSV

-702 KNVLIINMSK
+702 KKRFNH
-712 NKVK
+712 

>member
-29 VKTNEELKAATKN
+29 VKSEEELKTATKN
-42 GGDIVLQNDIVLT
+42 GGDIVLQNDITLKSGLV
-55 DDIRV
+55 I
-60 EGQNISIDLNG
+60 EGSNVIVDLNG
-71 NTITL
+71 KTITIDESSYIFL
-76 KAYIDVFEGS
+76 KKGN
-86 LEFKG
+86 LEFTG
-91 NGLIKDDREDTNAT
+91 TGIIKDVTDNNQSGST
-105 IYVYGSADSKAV
+105 IYVRGSEDKTAKDFS
-117 AFATLT
+117 TLT
-123 VGKDVKIETKRYG
+123 VGKDVTIETTQWGINLTHSQRKAYG
-136 ITVWPCEVNKK
+136 VTL
-147 AVPTYGTV
+147 
-155 VNFNGTLISTNKNAG
+155 NFNGTLITSSVDCGGITVHGNVKND
-170 AITIN
+170 
-175 GNIQNNGKLENAPI
+175 GKLDNAPVL
-189 INIGKTAVIKSSADT
+189 NFGKTAKVSAEKGIT
-204 AMYAAGIGSWNIDG
+204 LYGAGIGEWNILG
-218 GEFEGN
+218 GEYTGE
-224 SVIGIKSGKLVI
+224 SVIGIKSGKLVV
-236 NDGVFTAVG
+236 NDGVFTATG
-245 VPKAGELYGNGIIS
+245 EKKIGELYGNGMIA
-259 TGSAIQIENNDSYAG
+259 TGSAIQIENNAGYAG

-295 YPPTDKQENALK
+295 YPPTDNQENALK
-307 SLVINGGIF
+307 SLIINGGNF
-316 NAKFK
+316 NAKFE

-344 NGYIQSKTDGV
+344 NGYIQSKTDEV

-373 VNTDYVKPG
+373 VNTAYVKPG

-391 SFELDSVEVTT
+391 SFELDSVEVVT

-424 NAKTTQLYDILFEQN
+424 NAKTTQLYDILFEPN
-439 ENIEMT
+439 ENVEMT
-445 FTTGGKEAKSVKAGA
+445 FTTGGKEIESVKAGA

-470 GYIVKKISLVN
+470 GYIVKNISLVN

-546 LAESVDLSKLDGVTE
+546 LAESVDLSKLEDVTE

-619 VTETHVKVTHKSGDK
+619 VTDTHVKVIHKSGDK

-668 PVSVENPKT
+668 PASVENPKT

-702 KNVLIINMSK
+702 KKRFNH
-712 NKVK
+712 

>member
-15 VLVLLPSAVYAKTE
+15 ILVLLPSAVYAKTE
-29 VKTNEELKAATKN
+29 VKSEEELKTATKN
-42 GGDIVLQNDIVLT
+42 GGDIVLQTDITLKSALEIKGSNV
-55 DDIRV
+55 I
-60 EGQNISIDLNG
+60 IDLNG
-71 NTITL
+71 KTITVDENGYFDL
-76 KAYIDVFEGS
+76 FEGK
-86 LEFKG
+86 LEFTGTGK
-91 NGLIKDDREDTNAT
+91 IKDIRVREITST
-105 IYVYGSADSKAV
+105 IWVEGSNDKTAKDFS
-117 AFATLT
+117 TLT
-123 VGKDVKIETKRYG
+123 IGENVTIETTHWGVTIWGNPKGYG
-136 ITVWPCEVNKK
+136 AT
-147 AVPTYGTV
+147 
-155 VNFNGTLISTNKNAG
+155 VNFNGKINATGDGG
-170 AITIN
+170 AITIT
-175 GNIQNNGKLENAPI
+175 GNLKNDGKLENAPI
-189 INIGKTAVIKSSADT
+189 INIGKTAKVIAEKGIT
-204 AMYAAGIGSWNIDG
+204 LYGAGIGEWNILG
-218 GEFEGN
+218 GEYTGE
-224 SVIGIKSGKLVI
+224 SVIGIKSGKLVV
-236 NDGVFTAVG
+236 NDGVFTATG
-245 VPKAGELYGNGIIS
+245 EKKIGELYGNGMIA
-259 TGSAIQIENNDSYAG
+259 TGSTIQIENNTEYAG

-295 YPPTDKQENALK
+295 YPPTDNQENALK
-307 SLVINGGIF
+307 SLVINGGNF
-316 NAKFK
+316 NAKFE

-339 VGYLK
+339 IGYLK
-344 NGYIQSKTDGV
+344 NGYIQSKTDEV

-391 SFELDSVEVTT
+391 SFELDSVEVVT

-424 NAKTTQLYDILFEQN
+424 NAKTTQLYDILFEPN
-439 ENIEMT
+439 ENVEMT
-445 FTTGGKEAKSVKAGA
+445 FTTGGKEIESVKAGA

-470 GYIVKKISLVN
+470 GYIVKNISLVN

-486 EIEVKDNTFTMPGAS
+486 EIEIKDNTFTMPGAS
-501 VQMKVTLEKVASI
+501 VQMKVTLEKVANI

-522 VAGGVDKTVAEDL
+522 VAGGVDKTVAENL

-546 LAESVDLSKLDGVTE
+546 LAESVDLSKLEDVTE

-619 VTETHVKVTHKSGDK
+619 VTDTHVKVTHKSGDK

-668 PVSVENPKT
+668 PSSVENPKT

-702 KNVLIINMSK
+702 KKRFNH
-712 NKVK
+712 

>member
-55 DDIRV
+55 DDITV
-60 EGQNISIDLNG
+60 KGQNISIDLNG

-76 KAYIDVFEGS
+76 KAFIDVFEGS

-155 VNFNGTLISTNKNAG
+155 VNFNGTIISTNKNAG

-245 VPKAGELYGNGIIS
+245 DPKTGELYGNGIIS
-259 TGSAIQIENNDSYAG
+259 TGSAIQIENNAGYAG

-546 LAESVDLSKLDGVTE
+546 LAESVDLSKLEGVTE

-571 SLTSYDKEKNVL
+571 SLTSYDKVKNVL

-702 KNVLIINMSK
+702 KKRFNH
-712 NKVK
+712 

>member
-29 VKTNEELKAATKN
+29 VKSEEELKTATKN
-42 GGDIVLQNDIVLT
+42 GGDIVLQNDITLKSGLV
-55 DDIRV
+55 I
-60 EGQNISIDLNG
+60 EGSNVIVDLNG
-71 NTITL
+71 KTITIDESSYIFL
-76 KAYIDVFEGS
+76 KKGN
-86 LEFKG
+86 LEFTG
-91 NGLIKDDREDTNAT
+91 TGIIKDVTDNNQSGST
-105 IYVYGSADSKAV
+105 IYVRGSEDKTAKDFS
-117 AFATLT
+117 TLT
-123 VGKDVKIETKRYG
+123 VGKDVTIETTQWGINLTHSQRKAYG
-136 ITVWPCEVNKK
+136 VTL
-147 AVPTYGTV
+147 
-155 VNFNGTLISTNKNAG
+155 NFNGTLITSSVDCGGITVHGNVKND
-170 AITIN
+170 
-175 GNIQNNGKLENAPI
+175 GKLDNAPVL
-189 INIGKTAVIKSSADT
+189 NFGKTAKVSAEKGIT
-204 AMYAAGIGSWNIDG
+204 LYGAGIGEWNILG
-218 GEFEGN
+218 GEYTGE
-224 SVIGIKSGKLVI
+224 SVIGIKSGKLVV
-236 NDGVFTAVG
+236 NDGVFTATG
-245 VPKAGELYGNGIIS
+245 EKKIGELYGNGMIA
-259 TGSAIQIENNDSYAG
+259 TGSAIQIENNAGYAG

-295 YPPTDKQENALK
+295 YPPTDNQENALK
-307 SLVINGGIF
+307 SLIINGGNF
-316 NAKFK
+316 NAKFE

-344 NGYIQSKTDGV
+344 NGYIQSKTDEV

-373 VNTDYVKPG
+373 VNTAYVKPG

-391 SFELDSVEVTT
+391 SFELDSVEVVT

-424 NAKTTQLYDILFEQN
+424 NAKTTQLYDILFEPN
-439 ENIEMT
+439 ENVEMT
-445 FTTGGKEAKSVKAGA
+445 FTTGGKEIESVKAGA

-470 GYIVKKISLVN
+470 GYIVKNISLVN

-546 LAESVDLSKLDGVTE
+546 LAESVDLSKLEDVTE

-603 DALTKAVKIEL
+603 NALTKAVKIEL

-619 VTETHVKVTHKSGDK
+619 VTDTHVKVTHKSGDK

-668 PVSVENPKT
+668 PASVENPKT

-702 KNVLIINMSK
+702 KKRFNH
-712 NKVK
+712 

>member
-1 MKNFKKIVLTIMLG
+1 MLG

-55 DDIRV
+55 DDITV
-60 EGQNISIDLNG
+60 KGQNISIDLNG

-259 TGSAIQIENNDSYAG
+259 TGSAIQIENNAGYAG

-546 LAESVDLSKLDGVTE
+546 LAESVDLSKLEGVTE

-571 SLTSYDKEKNVL
+571 SLTSYDKVKNVL

-702 KNVLIINMSK
+702 KKRFNH
-712 NKVK
+712 

>member
-29 VKTNEELKAATKN
+29 VKSEEELKTATKN
-42 GGDIVLQNDIVLT
+42 GGDIVLQNDITLKSGLV
-55 DDIRV
+55 I
-60 EGQNISIDLNG
+60 EGSNVIVDLNG
-71 NTITL
+71 KTITIDESSYIFL
-76 KAYIDVFEGS
+76 KKGN
-86 LEFKG
+86 LEFTG
-91 NGLIKDDREDTNAT
+91 TGIIKDVTDNNQSGST
-105 IYVYGSADSKAV
+105 IYVRGSEDKTAKDFS
-117 AFATLT
+117 TLT
-123 VGKDVKIETKRYG
+123 VGKDVTIETTQWGINLTHSQRKAYG
-136 ITVWPCEVNKK
+136 VTL
-147 AVPTYGTV
+147 
-155 VNFNGTLISTNKNAG
+155 NFNGTLITSSVDCGGITVHGNVKND
-170 AITIN
+170 
-175 GNIQNNGKLENAPI
+175 GKLDNAPVL
-189 INIGKTAVIKSSADT
+189 NFGKTAKVSAEKGIT
-204 AMYAAGIGSWNIDG
+204 LYGAGIGEWNILG
-218 GEFEGN
+218 GEYTGE
-224 SVIGIKSGKLVI
+224 SVIGIKSGKLVV
-236 NDGVFTAVG
+236 NDGVFTATG
-245 VPKAGELYGNGIIS
+245 EKKIGELYGNGMIA
-259 TGSAIQIENNDSYAG
+259 TGSAIQIENNAGYAG

-295 YPPTDKQENALK
+295 YPPTDNQENALK
-307 SLVINGGIF
+307 SLIINGGNF
-316 NAKFK
+316 NAKFE

-339 VGYLK
+339 IGYLK
-344 NGYIQSKTDGV
+344 NGYVQSKTDEV

-373 VNTDYVKPG
+373 VNTAYVKPG

-391 SFELDSVEVTT
+391 SFELDSVEVVT

-424 NAKTTQLYDILFEQN
+424 NAKTTQLYDILFEPN
-439 ENIEMT
+439 ENVEMT
-445 FTTGGKEAKSVKAGA
+445 FTTGGKEIESVKAGA

-470 GYIVKKISLVN
+470 GYIVKNISLVN

-546 LAESVDLSKLDGVTE
+546 LAESVDLSKLEDVTE

-619 VTETHVKVTHKSGDK
+619 VTDTHVKVTHKSGDK

-668 PVSVENPKT
+668 PASVENPKT

-702 KNVLIINMSK
+702 KKRFNH
-712 NKVK
+712 

>member
-15 VLVLLPSAVYAKTE
+15 ILVLLPSAVYAKTE
-29 VKTNEELKAATKN
+29 VKSEEELKTATKN
-42 GGDIVLQNDIVLT
+42 GGDIVLQNDITLKSALEIKGSNV
-55 DDIRV
+55 I
-60 EGQNISIDLNG
+60 IDLNG
-71 NTITL
+71 KTITVDENGYFDL
-76 KAYIDVFEGS
+76 FEGKLEFTGTGKIKDIRVRKITSTIWVEGSNDKTAKDFSTLTIGENVTIETTQWGIALSNLDDQHKAYGV
-86 LEFKG
+86 
-91 NGLIKDDREDTNAT
+91 
-105 IYVYGSADSKAV
+105 
-117 AFATLT
+117 TL
-123 VGKDVKIETKRYG
+123 
-136 ITVWPCEVNKK
+136 
-147 AVPTYGTV
+147 
-155 VNFNGTLISTNKNAG
+155 NFNGTLVSSAADGGGITVFGNLKND
-170 AITIN
+170 
-175 GNIQNNGKLENAPI
+175 GKLDNAPVL
-189 INIGKTAVIKSSADT
+189 NLSKTAKVIAEKGIT
-204 AMYAAGIGSWNIDG
+204 LYGAGIGEWNILG
-218 GEFEGN
+218 GEYTGE
-224 SVIGIKSGKLVI
+224 SVIGIKSGKLVV
-236 NDGVFTAVG
+236 NDGVFTATG
-245 VPKAGELYGNGIIS
+245 EKKIGELYGNGMIA
-259 TGSAIQIENNDSYAG
+259 TGSTIQIENNTGYAG
-274 NMEIVINGG
+274 NMEIVIYGG

-295 YPPTDKQENALK
+295 YPPTDNQENALK
-307 SLVINGGIF
+307 SLVINGGNF
-316 NAKFK
+316 NAKFE

-339 VGYLK
+339 IGYLK
-344 NGYIQSKTDGV
+344 NGYVQSKTDEV

-382 EEVTISTMG
+382 KEVTISTMG
-391 SFELDSVEVTT
+391 SFELDSLEVVT

-424 NAKTTQLYDILFEQN
+424 NAKTTQLYDILFEAN
-439 ENIEMT
+439 ENVEIT
-445 FTTGGKEAKSVKAGA
+445 FTTGGKEVESVKAGA

-522 VAGGVDKTVAEDL
+522 VAGGIDKTVAEDL

-546 LAESVDLSKLDGVTE
+546 LAESVDLSKLEDVTE

-619 VTETHVKVTHKSGDK
+619 VTDTHVKVTHKSGDK

-668 PVSVENPKT
+668 PTSVENPKT

-702 KNVLIINMSK
+702 KKRFNH
-712 NKVK
+712 

>member
-29 VKTNEELKAATKN
+29 VKSEEELKTATKN
-42 GGDIVLQNDIVLT
+42 GGDIVLQNDITLKSGLV
-55 DDIRV
+55 I
-60 EGQNISIDLNG
+60 EGSNVIVDLNG
-71 NTITL
+71 KTITIDESSYIFL
-76 KAYIDVFEGS
+76 KKGN
-86 LEFKG
+86 LEFTG
-91 NGLIKDDREDTNAT
+91 TGIIKDVTDNNQSGST
-105 IYVYGSADSKAV
+105 IYVRGSEDKTAKDFS
-117 AFATLT
+117 TLT
-123 VGKDVKIETKRYG
+123 VGKDVTIETTQWGINLTHSQRKAYG
-136 ITVWPCEVNKK
+136 VTL
-147 AVPTYGTV
+147 
-155 VNFNGTLISTNKNAG
+155 NFNGTLITSSVDCGGITVHGNVKND
-170 AITIN
+170 
-175 GNIQNNGKLENAPI
+175 GKLDNAPVL
-189 INIGKTAVIKSSADT
+189 NFGKTAKVSAEKGIT
-204 AMYAAGIGSWNIDG
+204 LYGAGIGEWNILG
-218 GEFEGN
+218 GEYTGE
-224 SVIGIKSGKLVI
+224 SVIGIKSGKLVV
-236 NDGVFTAVG
+236 NDGVFTATG
-245 VPKAGELYGNGIIS
+245 EKKIGELYGNGMIA
-259 TGSAIQIENNDSYAG
+259 TGSAIQIENNAGYAG

-295 YPPTDKQENALK
+295 YPPTDNQENALK
-307 SLVINGGIF
+307 SLIINGGNF
-316 NAKFK
+316 NAKFE

-344 NGYIQSKTDGV
+344 NGYIQSKTDEV

-373 VNTDYVKPG
+373 VNTAYVKPG

-391 SFELDSVEVTT
+391 SFELDSVEVVT

-424 NAKTTQLYDILFEQN
+424 NAKTTQLYDILFEPN
-439 ENIEMT
+439 ENVEMT
-445 FTTGGKEAKSVKAGA
+445 FTTGGKEIESVKAGA

-470 GYIVKKISLVN
+470 GYIVKNISLVN

-501 VQMKVTLEKVASI
+501 VQMKVTLEKVANI

-546 LAESVDLSKLDGVTE
+546 LAESVDLSKLEDVTE

-603 DALTKAVKIEL
+603 NALTKAVKIEL

-619 VTETHVKVTHKSGDK
+619 VTDTHVKVTHKSGDK
-634 VIDTKSYE
+634 VIDTNSYE

-668 PVSVENPKT
+668 PASVENPKT

-702 KNVLIINMSK
+702 KKRFNH
-712 NKVK
+712 

>member
-29 VKTNEELKAATKN
+29 VKSEEELKTATKN
-42 GGDIVLQNDIVLT
+42 GGDIVLQNDITLKSALEIKGSNV
-55 DDIRV
+55 I
-60 EGQNISIDLNG
+60 IDLNG
-71 NTITL
+71 KTITVDEKGNFNLFEGKLEFTGTGKIKDIRVRNITSTIWVKGSNDKTAKDFSTLTIGENVTIETTQWGIALRDDQL
-76 KAYIDVFEGS
+76 KAYGV
-86 LEFKG
+86 
-91 NGLIKDDREDTNAT
+91 
-105 IYVYGSADSKAV
+105 
-117 AFATLT
+117 TL
-123 VGKDVKIETKRYG
+123 
-136 ITVWPCEVNKK
+136 
-147 AVPTYGTV
+147 
-155 VNFNGTLISTNKNAG
+155 NFNGTLVSSAADGGGITVLGNVKND
-170 AITIN
+170 
-175 GNIQNNGKLENAPI
+175 GKLDNAPVL
-189 INIGKTAVIKSSADT
+189 NLSKTAKVIAEKGIT
-204 AMYAAGIGSWNIDG
+204 LYGAGIGEWNILG
-218 GEFEGN
+218 GEYTGE
-224 SVIGIKSGKLVI
+224 SVIGIKSGKLVV
-236 NDGVFTAVG
+236 NDGVFTATG
-245 VPKAGELYGNGIIS
+245 EKKIGELYGNGMIA
-259 TGSAIQIENNDSYAG
+259 TGSTIQIENNTEYAG

-295 YPPTDKQENALK
+295 YPPTDNQENALK
-307 SLVINGGIF
+307 SLVINGGNF
-316 NAKFK
+316 NAKFE

-339 VGYLK
+339 VGFLK
-344 NGYIQSKTDGV
+344 NGYIQSKTDEV

-391 SFELDSVEVTT
+391 SFELNSVEVVT

-424 NAKTTQLYDILFEQN
+424 NAKTTQLYDILFEPN
-439 ENIEMT
+439 ENVEMI
-445 FTTGGKEAKSVKAGA
+445 FTTGGKEIESVKAGA

-470 GYIVKKISLVN
+470 GYIVKNISLVN

-546 LAESVDLSKLDGVTE
+546 LAESVDLSKLEDVTE

-619 VTETHVKVTHKSGDK
+619 VTDTHVKVTHKSGDK

-668 PVSVENPKT
+668 PASVENPKT

-702 KNVLIINMSK
+702 KKRFNH
-712 NKVK
+712 

>member
-15 VLVLLPSAVYAKTE
+15 VLVLLPSAVYALTE
-29 VKTNEELKAATKN
+29 VKTEEELKSAVKTD
-42 GGDIVLQNDIVLT
+42 GEIVLMD
-55 DDIRV
+55 
-60 EGQNISIDLNG
+60 NITLSSGVTING
-71 NTITL
+71 NDVVLNMNNNNIT
-76 KAYIDVFEGS
+76 FEGS
-86 LEFKG
+86 NYFFLVKGKLEITG
-91 NGLIKDDREDTNAT
+91 SGVIESMSASGAST
-105 IYVYGSADSKAV
+105 IYVGTSTDISAKDYS
-117 AFATLT
+117 TLT
-123 VGKDVKIETKRYG
+123 VGKDVTINTTQWGVTIWGDPKGYG
-136 ITVWPCEVNKK
+136 AT
-147 AVPTYGTV
+147 
-155 VNFNGTLISTNKNAG
+155 VNFNGKINATGDGG
-170 AITIN
+170 AITIT
-175 GNIQNNGKLENAPI
+175 GNLKNDGKLENVPI
-189 INIGKTAVIKSSADT
+189 INIGKTAVVKTTTDAVL
-204 AMYAAGIGSWNIDG
+204 YAAGIGVWNING
-218 GEFEGN
+218 GVFEGK
-224 SVIGIKSGKLVI
+224 SAIGIKTGKLVI
-236 NDGVFTAVG
+236 NDGTFTATG
-245 VPKAGELYGNGIIS
+245 ENKTGELYGNGIIS
-259 TGSAIQIENNDSYAG
+259 TGSSIQIENNKGYAG

-295 YPPTDKQENALK
+295 YPPTDNQENALK
-307 SLVINGGIF
+307 SLVINGGNF
-316 NAKFK
+316 NAKFE

-339 VGYLK
+339 IGYLK
-344 NGYIQSKTDGV
+344 NGYVQSKTDEV

-391 SFELDSVEVTT
+391 SFELDSLEVVT

-424 NAKTTQLYDILFEQN
+424 NAKTTQLYDILFEPN
-439 ENIEMT
+439 ENVEMT
-445 FTTGGKEAKSVKAGA
+445 FTTGGKEIESVKAGA

-546 LAESVDLSKLDGVTE
+546 LAESVDLSKLEDVTE

-619 VTETHVKVTHKSGDK
+619 VTDTHVKVTHKSGDK

-668 PVSVENPKT
+668 PASVENPKT

-702 KNVLIINMSK
+702 KKRFNH
-712 NKVK
+712 

>member
-55 DDIRV
+55 DDITV
-60 EGQNISIDLNG
+60 KGQNISIDLNG

-546 LAESVDLSKLDGVTE
+546 FAESVDLSKLEGVTE

-571 SLTSYDKEKNVL
+571 SLTSYDKVKNVL

-702 KNVLIINMSK
+702 KKRFNH
-712 NKVK
+712 

>member
-15 VLVLLPSAVYAKTE
+15 ILVLLPSAVYAKTE
-29 VKTNEELKAATKN
+29 VKTEEELKTATKN
-42 GGDIVLQNDIVLT
+42 GGDIVLQNDITLKSALEIKGSNV
-55 DDIRV
+55 I
-60 EGQNISIDLNG
+60 IDLNG
-71 NTITL
+71 KTITVDEKGNFNLFEGKLEFTGTGKIKDIRVRNITSTIWVKGSNDKTAKDFSTLTIGENVTIETTQWGIALRDDQL
-76 KAYIDVFEGS
+76 KAYGV
-86 LEFKG
+86 
-91 NGLIKDDREDTNAT
+91 
-105 IYVYGSADSKAV
+105 
-117 AFATLT
+117 TL
-123 VGKDVKIETKRYG
+123 
-136 ITVWPCEVNKK
+136 
-147 AVPTYGTV
+147 
-155 VNFNGTLISTNKNAG
+155 NFNGTLVSSAADGGGITVLGNVKND
-170 AITIN
+170 
-175 GNIQNNGKLENAPI
+175 GKLDNAPVL
-189 INIGKTAVIKSSADT
+189 NLSKTAKVIAEKGIT
-204 AMYAAGIGSWNIDG
+204 LYGAGIGEWNILG
-218 GEFEGN
+218 GEYTGE
-224 SVIGIKSGKLVI
+224 SVIGIKSGKLVV
-236 NDGVFTAVG
+236 NDGVFNATG
-245 VPKAGELYGNGIIS
+245 EKKIGELYGNGMIA
-259 TGSAIQIENNDSYAG
+259 TGSTIQIENNTGYAG

-295 YPPTDKQENALK
+295 YPPTDNQENALK
-307 SLVINGGIF
+307 SLVINGGNF
-316 NAKFK
+316 NAKFE

-339 VGYLK
+339 IGYLK
-344 NGYIQSKTDGV
+344 NGYIQSKTDEV

-373 VNTDYVKPG
+373 VNTAYVKPG
-382 EEVTISTMG
+382 KEVTISTMG
-391 SFELDSVEVTT
+391 SFELDSVEVVT

-424 NAKTTQLYDILFEQN
+424 NAKTTQLYDILFEPN
-439 ENIEMT
+439 ENVEMT
-445 FTTGGKEAKSVKAGA
+445 FTTGGKVIESVKAGA

-470 GYIVKKISLVN
+470 GYIVKNISLVN

-501 VQMKVTLEKVASI
+501 VQMKVTLEKVANI

-546 LAESVDLSKLDGVTE
+546 LAESVDLSKLEDVTE

-619 VTETHVKVTHKSGDK
+619 VTDTHVKVTHKSGDK

-668 PVSVENPKT
+668 PASVENPKT

-702 KNVLIINMSK
+702 KKRFNH
-712 NKVK
+712 

>member
-1 MKNFKKIVLTIMLG
+1 MKNFKKIDLTIMLG
-15 VLVLLPSAVYAKTE
+15 ILVLLPSAVYAKTE
-29 VKTNEELKAATKN
+29 VKSEEELKAATKN
-42 GGDIVLQNDIVLT
+42 GGDIVLQNDITLKSGLE
-55 DDIRV
+55 I
-60 EGQNISIDLNG
+60 EGSNVIVDLNG
-71 NTITL
+71 KTITIDESSYIFL
-76 KAYIDVFEGS
+76 KKGN
-86 LEFKG
+86 LEFTG
-91 NGLIKDDREDTNAT
+91 TGIIKDVTDNNQSGST
-105 IYVYGSADSKAV
+105 IYVRGSEDKTAKDFS
-117 AFATLT
+117 TLT
-123 VGKDVKIETKRYG
+123 VGKDVTIETTQWGINLTHSQRKAYG
-136 ITVWPCEVNKK
+136 VTL
-147 AVPTYGTV
+147 
-155 VNFNGTLISTNKNAG
+155 NFNGTLITSSVDCGGITVHGNVKND
-170 AITIN
+170 
-175 GNIQNNGKLENAPI
+175 GKLDNAPVL
-189 INIGKTAVIKSSADT
+189 NFGKTAKVSAEKGIT
-204 AMYAAGIGSWNIDG
+204 LYGAGIGEWNILG
-218 GEFEGN
+218 GEYTGE
-224 SVIGIKSGKLVI
+224 SVIGIKSGKLVV
-236 NDGVFTAVG
+236 NDGVFTATG
-245 VPKAGELYGNGIIS
+245 EKKIGELYGNGMIA
-259 TGSAIQIENNDSYAG
+259 TGSAIQIENNTGYAG

-295 YPPTDKQENALK
+295 YPPTDNQENALK
-307 SLVINGGIF
+307 SLVINGGNF
-316 NAKFK
+316 NAKFE

-339 VGYLK
+339 IVYLK
-344 NGYIQSKTDGV
+344 NGYIQSNTDGV

-391 SFELDSVEVTT
+391 SFELDSVEVVT

-424 NAKTTQLYDILFEQN
+424 NAKTTQLYDILFEPNQN
-439 ENIEMT
+439 VEMT
-445 FTTGGKEAKSVKAGA
+445 FTTGGKEVESVKAGA

-470 GYIVKKISLVN
+470 GYIVKNISLVN

-501 VQMKVTLEKVASI
+501 VQMKVTLEKVANI

-522 VAGGVDKTVAEDL
+522 VAGGVDKTVAENL

-546 LAESVDLSKLDGVTE
+546 LAESVDLSKLEGVTE

-571 SLTSYDKEKNVL
+571 SLTSYDKENNVL

-619 VTETHVKVTHKSGDK
+619 VTDTHVKVTHKSGDK

-668 PVSVENPKT
+668 PTSVENPKT

-702 KNVLIINMSK
+702 KKRFNH
-712 NKVK
+712 